1 MSELNQLR
9 IKELRELAKEKQV
22 KKYYKMNK
30 VQLLQILT
38 QMQRDAQNACVNVD
52 KEKREKTKYIQPI
65 KKNPVTDAHLELKH
79 LFKKLGRTVRKARG
93 ENKYVDDFNGIG
105 VIYRLFKEGENCRL
119 VIERNDLLKTFL
131 VEKVDM
137 WREIYDYL
145 KSYIYQVFEAINLV
159 FHDAG
164 ADLIEDQDALPETET
179 EANGEEEEVEIRKAG
194 EMTNEYFLDNQE
206 KKEKK
211 EKEPVKE
218 TVKETVKEPVKE
230 ESKVQPEEVLST
242 LPLENESKEI
252 NIRET
257 GEIPFSSE
265 DRLICAQKSRPLYPN
280 RRTITISRF

>member
-9 IKELRELAKEKQV
+9 IKELRELAKEKHV

-38 QMQRDAQNACVNVD
+38 QMQRDAQNTNTDID
-52 KEKREKTKYIQPI
+52 KEKKKTKYIQPI

-93 ENKYVDDFNGIG
+93 ENKYIDDFNGIE
-105 VIYRLFKEGENCRL
+105 VVYRLFKEGENCRL

-145 KSYIYQVFEAINLV
+145 KSYIYQVFEAVNLV

-164 ADLIEDQDALPETET
+164 ADLIEDQDTLPETET
-179 EANGEEEEVEIRKAG
+179 EANGEEVDKEEEVDIRKAG

-206 KKEKK
+206 KKEK
-211 EKEPVKE
+211 E
-218 TVKETVKEPVKE
+218 TVKETVKDPVKE
-230 ESKVQPEEVLST
+230 ESKVQPEEALLT
-242 LPLENESKEI
+242 LPLENKEI

-257 GEIPFSSE
+257 GEIPFSCE